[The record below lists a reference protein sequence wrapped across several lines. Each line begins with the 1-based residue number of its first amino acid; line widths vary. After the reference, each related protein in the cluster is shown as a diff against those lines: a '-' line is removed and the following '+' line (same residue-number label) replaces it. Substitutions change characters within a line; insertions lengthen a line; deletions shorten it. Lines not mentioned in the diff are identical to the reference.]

1 MLHLTEVQMA
11 ASLRTVRN
19 PLTKAQQTAEGRT
32 FVKLRS
38 FALGMQRFK
47 CAFDQK
53 VALAMA

>member
-1 MLHLTEVQMA
+1 MA

-19 PLTKAQQTAEGRT
+19 PLTKAQQTAAGRT
-32 FVKLRS
+32 CVKLRS

-53 VALAMA
+53 VALAMT